1 METNYMTEEAALPRY
16 RKKLSTVLAAAYVGL
31 GKSTLDR
38 SRVTGLI
45 GNTPAPPHIKIGSRV
60 LYDPDDLDAW
70 LASNRRTSTSTP
82 RQQ

>member
-1 METNYMTEEAALPRY
+1 MMEETALPRH
-16 RKKLSTVLAAAYVGL
+16 RNKLSTLMAAAYVGL

-60 LYDPDDLDAW
+60 LYDPEDLDAW
-70 LASNRRTSTSTP
+70 LASNRRTSTSDT
-82 RQQ
+82 RQR